1 MGVSIESST
10 MIDKYWFELFQV
22 NAGLPLRSH
31 AVKGVGSESV
41 RILMNPMTYRKT
53 QFRESNPQPFAN
65 KGFALVVTLS
75 LMILLT
81 VIAVGLLSLSSVAL
95 RSSSQQSAEI
105 TARAN
110 ARMALM
116 LAIGELQ
123 KSTGPDQRITMTSS
137 LRTGGEPANSNWTGS
152 VDVSP
157 TALTPDAKSA
167 PIQWLISGDQ
177 SDPAKTLTR
186 SSELNKGDAL
196 KLGTFINAAKVTKDL
211 LAPVV
216 NVTQGKNK
224 GRYAWWLADE
234 GAKARVDLAKP
245 GTTPAADRDR
255 LALSRTPLEPGLAK
269 ISAPWADFAPLPVG
283 TINKNALISMATTSL
298 AAQNPSLANEY
309 FNDLTTGGFGLPVN
323 VAAGGMKADLSLIF
337 DKSQVSKKFGERYLG
352 ATPTSQT
359 VGDASLYNFGIKAP
373 SKFFL
378 SDAISKNGSLQTGPN
393 WGILW
398 NYATLW
404 QNVSSNQAPVV
415 SANPAVETDMRFN
428 NWLPYTNNN
437 QGAFRRDF
445 QHTNTPLAPVIS
457 TFQMSFRFSSQK
469 VPPPASQPN
478 LEQYKAQITMQP
490 LLGIWNPYNVA
501 IRTTPYFIRWA
512 VYPYFRLNFARPTG
526 NGTFTDARFTELWL
540 RERWVSSSGSG
551 FFPTP
556 ENPTGSKFIAV
567 TTESVD
573 LQPGEFRIFSA
584 LERVTNTEVNDTY
597 KLKPG
602 WSENG
607 GFVIDLKASDGTDRV
622 VPKGYRAW
630 FGDIVLEDTQSAQTL
645 ARYPQLDPTTTN
657 SSWISMGTQGRNFI
671 RTSGLW
677 NSSNNPSVRMP
688 EPVVSG
694 ATSPGTSKPTYLI
707 EDLADDRSP
716 HTSRPGRSSP
726 APPTR
731 SRRKAKGCAAGSI
744 RTRAPW

>member
-1 MGVSIESST
+1 
-10 MIDKYWFELFQV
+10 
-22 NAGLPLRSH
+22 
-31 AVKGVGSESV
+31 
-41 RILMNPMTYRKT
+41 MNPMTYRKI
-53 QFRESNPQPFAN
+53 QFRESNPQPFGN

-81 VIAVGLLSLSSVAL
+81 VIAAGLLSLSSVAL

-137 LRTGGEPANSNWTGS
+137 LRTGAEPANSNWTGS

-167 PIQWLISGDQ
+167 PIRWLISGDQ
-177 SDPAKTLTR
+177 PDPAKALTL
-186 SSELNKGDAL
+186 SSEVNKGDAL
-196 KLGTFINAAKVTKDL
+196 KLGTFITAPKVTKDL

-234 GAKARVDLAKP
+234 GAKARVDLAKS

-269 ISAPWADFAPLPVG
+269 ISAAWADFAPLPVG
-283 TINKNALISMATTSL
+283 TINKNVLISMATTSL
-298 AAQNPSLANEY
+298 AGQNPSLANEY
-309 FNDLTTGGFGLPVN
+309 FNDLTTGGFGLPAN
-323 VAAGGMKADLSLIF
+323 VVAGGMKADLSLIF
-337 DKSQVSKKFGERYLG
+337 DKSQISKKFGERYLG
-352 ATPTSQT
+352 ATPTSQ
-359 VGDASLYNFGIKAP
+359 
-373 SKFFL
+373 
-378 SDAISKNGSLQTGPN
+378 
-393 WGILW
+393 
-398 NYATLW
+398 
-404 QNVSSNQAPVV
+404 
-415 SANPAVETDMRFN
+415 
-428 NWLPYTNNN
+428 
-437 QGAFRRDF
+437 
-445 QHTNTPLAPVIS
+445 
-457 TFQMSFRFSSQK
+457 K
-469 VPPPASQPN
+469 VPPPVSQPN

-490 LLGIWNPYNVA
+490 LLGIWNPHNVA

-526 NGTFTDARFTELWL
+526 NGTFTDARFT
-540 RERWVSSSGSG
+540 
-551 FFPTP
+551 
-556 ENPTGSKFIAV
+556 
-567 TTESVD
+567 
-573 LQPGEFRIFSA
+573 
-584 LERVTNTEVNDTY
+584 
-597 KLKPG
+597 
-602 WSENG
+602 
-607 GFVIDLKASDGTDRV
+607 DLKASDGTDRV

-657 SSWISMGTQGRNFI
+657 ASWISMGTQGRNFI

-677 NSSNNPSVRMP
+677 NSGNNASVRMP

-694 ATSPGTSKPTYLI
+694 ANFPGTSKPTYLI
-707 EDLADDRSP
+707 EDLADDGVAAHIATWSFFTRTTNQIEEESQRLRGWIDSNPRALVTNPLWDGSNVNSSRESSGWHSTSQWIGAYNPPGKPKVVGDGAGGNRGLLGEGGSAIPEPEMNQAGGRYQGYGGAANTLAGGRTHSVVFDVPRSP
-716 HTSRPGRSSP
+716 LISLGRFQHAQLSRYNYEPGFVVGNSYANPRIPLEAVSNPNFNGINGFNVTDISYDVNRKLWDGYFFSTLGTDYVGGTGSFDGTSP
-726 APPTR
+726 AEPASTA
-731 SRRKAKGCAAGSI
+731 SV
-744 RTRAPW
+744 T